1 MRLVDHLGATDY
13 QDLLRAVGQ
22 FCDARGWRGLQLLEH
37 EDGLLV
43 QYSVASAPQD
53 FLLHLFTAEDLQ
65 TLLRQAH
72 ARRHAAKP
80 SPETPPARVA
90 QGTDR
95 LVTTG
100 VAPPSADDS
109 VLNLVP
115 AKDVGAS
122 PRKGP
127 PR

>member
-1 MRLVDHLGATDY
+1 MRLLDRLGATDY
-13 QDLLRAVGQ
+13 QDLWRAVGQ
-22 FCDARGWRGLQLLEH
+22 FCDARGWHGLQLLEH

-43 QYSVASAPQD
+43 QYSTASAPQD

-65 TLLRQAH
+65 ALLRQAH
-72 ARRHAAKP
+72 ARRRSGKR
-80 SPETPPARVA
+80 SPEAPPPRVA

-95 LVTTG
+95 LVRTG

-122 PRKGP
+122 PRKRP
-127 PR
+127 PH